1 MDNRANMKMRSN
13 VNDQNKNFKIEI
25 IKVKTIQ
32 SFNDQKCTLV

>member
-25 IKVKTIQ
+25 IKVKPIQ